1 VFSTGAGVGELGTT
15 GVGELGTTGVGELG
29 TTGVGE
35 LVGIVGVGEVET
47 VEGVGEREE
56 GIFAREE
63 VFSSETRDRNFR
75 IKGIKGVKEV
85 RL

>member
-1 VFSTGAGVGELGTT
+1 VRHPGVFSTVVGVGEVET
-15 GVGELGTTGVGELG
+15 VGEGRLG
-29 TTGVGE
+29 
-35 LVGIVGVGEVET
+35 VGIVGVGELGT

-56 GIFAREE
+56 GIFVRVG

-75 IKGIKGVKEV
+75 IKEG